1 MSVIHKLKRAVRGEV
16 KPGTVAL
23 ELMRRSGASIQR
35 WSERPNLERNRK
47 QAARLKTRFARMD
60 ALELTAYFRDRPEP
74 HFLPGLSQPLAQIAG
89 LQQNKFPVQTKELIT
104 SARRI
109 VDDHRWPLLGL
120 GERHFGVEIEWCR
133 DPLSGVVWPL
143 KYHRDIQLTR
153 TDGSDVRV
161 LWELNRLGHLITLA
175 RAYATTKDESLSA
188 EFFKELQ
195 SWCAQ
200 NPVGLGPNW
209 SCAMEVALRAMN
221 LLGAFEIFRCS
232 PLLEAQSVALVLT
245 TLDQH
250 GGYIR
255 RNLEFSYLATSNHY
269 LSDVVGLLWLGI
281 MLPELRDA
289 EQWRAFGLREVLRE
303 MDKQVLNDGADFEA
317 STGYHRFVLEL
328 FLYSF
333 ILCRSNG
340 IEVGEKHW
348 SKLHSMLEY
357 LRAYL
362 RPDGGAP
369 LIGDSDGGQVFPIRH
384 RIGTDHGYLA
394 AVGAAL
400 FNDGRLKL
408 SGSIV
413 PEEVFWILGEEG
425 VRSFEELNSVDD
437 GSRGF
442 PDAGT
447 YVLRQNDLYLLFN
460 ASGSGIQGRGSHG
473 HNDSLSVEVS
483 ACGRAFLVDPGS
495 YVYTAD
501 LQQRHI
507 FRSTAYHSTVEVDT
521 VDQNT
526 INVKAPFV
534 IGDEAR
540 PRVVLWETGAE
551 LDRVIAE
558 HSGYARLLQPITHR
572 RTVSF
577 DKRKR
582 WWLIEDDFLGSGS
595 HIFAVR
601 FHFDAGLDVSVYEET
616 SAMAYEQ
623 RSGAKLLVLPLDA
636 KTKPECETQFTS
648 SDYCEKR
655 MSIAARWSVSGS
667 APCSFRWAIVPVC
680 SGENEAERL
689 ASVARLIS
697 QSSSRN

>member
-1 MSVIHKLKRAVRGEV
+1 
-16 KPGTVAL
+16 
-23 ELMRRSGASIQR
+23 
-35 WSERPNLERNRK
+35 
-47 QAARLKTRFARMD
+47 MD
-60 ALELTAYFRDRPEP
+60 AHELAAYFRYRQAP
-74 HFLPGLSQPLAQIAG
+74 HFLPGLSQTLPQVAA
-89 LQQNKFPVQTKELIT
+89 LQQNDFELIA

-109 VDDHRWPLLGL
+109 VDDHTWSLMGL
-120 GERHFGVEIEWCR
+120 GEKCFGAEIEWCR

-143 KYHRDIQLTR
+143 EYHGDIHLSR
-153 TDGSDVRV
+153 ADGSDVRV
-161 LWELNRLGHLITLA
+161 LWELNRLGHLVTLA
-175 RAYATTKDESLSA
+175 RAYAAANDERLSA

-200 NPVGLGPNW
+200 NPVGRGPNW

-221 LLGAFEIFRCS
+221 LVGAFEIFRCS
-232 PLLEAQSVALVLT
+232 PLLEAQSVAQVLA

-250 GGYIR
+250 GSYIR

-289 EQWRAFGLREVLRE
+289 EQWRAFGLREMLRE
-303 MDKQVLNDGADFEA
+303 MNKQVLRDGADFEA

-340 IEVGEKHW
+340 IEIGEEYW

-362 RPDGGAP
+362 RPDGFAP
-369 LIGDSDGGQVFPIRH
+369 LVGDSDGGQVFPIRH
-384 RIGTDHGYLA
+384 RMGIDHSYLA

-400 FNDGRLKL
+400 FNDPRLKP
-408 SGSIV
+408 SGPTA

-425 VRSFEELNSVDD
+425 VRTYEGLNSVED

-442 PDAGT
+442 ADAGT

-460 ASGSGIQGRGSHG
+460 ASSSGIRGRGSHG

-501 LQQRHI
+501 LQQRHL
-507 FRSTAYHSTVEVDT
+507 FRSTAYHSTVEVDGME
-521 VDQNT
+521 QNT
-526 INVKAPFV
+526 INVEAPFV
-534 IGDEAR
+534 IGEEAR
-540 PRVVLWETGAE
+540 PRVMLWETGAE
-551 LDRVIAE
+551 LDRIIAE
-558 HSGYARLLQPITHR
+558 HSGYARLPQPITHSR
-572 RTVSF
+572 AVTF
-577 DKRKR
+577 DKRER
-582 WWLIEDDFLGSGS
+582 WWLIEDDFLGIGS

-601 FHFDAGLDVSVYEET
+601 FHFDAGLDVSVYEEI
-616 SAMAYEQ
+616 SAMACAQ
-623 RSGAKLLVLPLDA
+623 TSGAKLFVWPLDA
-636 KTKPECETQFTS
+636 KTPPECETQSTS

-655 MSIAARWSVSGS
+655 KSITACWSINGS

-680 SGENEAERL
+680 KGENEAERL
-689 ASVARLIS
+689 ASIARLIEG
-697 QSSSRN
+697 NN